1 MATARNPPKLAPG
14 GTVRKTGKMPGSK
27 GDGMEKRVRASV
39 SSPTQTAL
47 RDCPL
52 LPSAMEILG
61 VGGGFSPLVYDSLNS
76 VHIYRFTVSSLA
88 FFGRLTLFLLF
99 RNF

>member
-1 MATARNPPKLAPG
+1 MNNLRACEVLRRLPCALSASSSF
-14 GTVRKTGKMPGSK
+14 SK
-27 GDGMEKRVRASV
+27 
-39 SSPTQTAL
+39 
-47 RDCPL
+47 
-52 LPSAMEILG
+52 EILG
-61 VGGGFSPLVYDSLNS
+61 VVVSLSVYDSLNS